1 MTNPTIP
8 KAINPQMKIMNN
20 NKYNNIVNFNI
31 KIEKTDNNKK
41 ETPKKDIFKP
51 FIGKV
56 VNNKR
61 KIFSLCKGLNIES
74 LNKNKNM
81 PNNNNKKIILNDI
94 KNNNKAHE
102 NNNTNINDV
111 NYPNLNL
118 KENLNLVPYQNVN
131 SNPGLNYKL
140 QNNALP
146 ENNILHLKFSIK
158 SSKKKCYVFLS

>member
-94 KNNNKAHE
+94 KNNNKAH
-102 NNNTNINDV
+102 
-111 NYPNLNL
+111 
-118 KENLNLVPYQNVN
+118 
-131 SNPGLNYKL
+131 
-140 QNNALP
+140 
-146 ENNILHLKFSIK
+146 
-158 SSKKKCYVFLS
+158 